1 MMPNDRFRI
10 LDQESGNT
18 MNFKSLKIQGWR
30 QFENVDIDFH
40 PRITIIT
47 GANGAG
53 KTTLL
58 RILSQH
64 FGWSINLLATPK
76 ISSDDGAIRYLTG
89 IFKRLS
95 PRTDGA
101 HQDAVGTLHY
111 ETGVVAQIV
120 VPEHAGAQYNI
131 QLHNQQNVVGLHINS
146 HRPVQN
152 YQQISSIP
160 TNAMGAQQAYSNYFN
175 EVMQKYQGG
184 FTQFSPVYRMKEA
197 IISMATF
204 GPGNANVQGNPTLA
218 KLFLD
223 FKSILQRV
231 LPPTIGFKD
240 ISVRIPDIVLI
251 TDSGEFV
258 IDAASGGLMSIID
271 LSWQIF
277 LFSQDKE
284 RFTVTID
291 EPENHLHPTMQRSI
305 LGRLSDA
312 FPNAQFIIVTH
323 SPFVVSS
330 VRDSAVYALKY
341 VEASSAGGAE
351 FSKNR
356 VSSMRLDLDKKAS
369 TANEILRDVLGVPVT
384 LPEWAEKDLKNITT
398 EFCNK
403 PITELNVQALRAALN
418 SAGLSE
424 YFPDA
429 LKEIAS

>member
-1 MMPNDRFRI
+1 M
-10 LDQESGNT
+10 Q
-18 MNFKSLKIQGWR
+18 FKHLKIQGWR
-30 QFENVDIDFH
+30 QFKDVDIEFH

-64 FGWSINLLATPK
+64 FGWSTFLLATPK
-76 ISSDDGAIRYLTG
+76 ISSDNGAIRYLTG
-89 IFKRLS
+89 ILERLS

-101 HQDAVGTLHY
+101 HQNSIGTLHY
-111 ETGVVAQIV
+111 ENGVAAQIV
-120 VPEHAGAQYNI
+120 IPDHGGVQYNI
-131 QLHNQQNVVGLHINS
+131 ELHNQQPVVGLHINS

-152 YQQISSIP
+152 YQQISAIP
-160 TNAMGAQQAYSNYFN
+160 TNAMGAQQAYSSYFN
-175 EVMQKYQGG
+175 ELMQKYQGG
-184 FTQFSPVYRMKEA
+184 YSQFSPTYRMKEA

-204 GPGNANVQGNPTLA
+204 GPGNANVQGNPALE

-223 FKSILQRV
+223 FKYILGKV

-277 LFSQDKE
+277 LFSQDKDK
-284 RFTVTID
+284 FTVTID

-312 FPNAQFIIVTH
+312 FPKAQFIVVTH

-341 VEASSAGGAE
+341 VKENSIEATE
-351 FSKNR
+351 FSKNQ

-384 LPEWAEKDLKNITT
+384 LPEWAEKDLKNITA

-403 PITELNVQALRAALN
+403 PITEHNIHALRAALN
-418 SAGLSE
+418 EAGLSE
-424 YFPDA
+424 YLPEA
-429 LKEIAS
+429 LKAIAS

>member
-1 MMPNDRFRI
+1 M
-10 LDQESGNT
+10 Q
-18 MNFKSLKIQGWR
+18 FKSLKIQGWR
-30 QFENVDIDFH
+30 QFKDVEIHFH
-40 PRITIIT
+40 PKITIIT

-64 FGWSINLLATPK
+64 FGWSIHLLATPK
-76 ISSDDGAIRYLTG
+76 ISSDNGAIRYLTG
-89 IFKRLS
+89 ILKRLT

-101 HQDAVGTLHY
+101 HQNSIGTLHY
-111 ETGVVAQIV
+111 ENGIAAQIV
-120 VPEHAGAQYNI
+120 VPEHAGVQYNI
-131 QLHNQQNVVGLHINS
+131 ELHNQQPVVGLHINS

-175 EVMQKYQGG
+175 EVMQKYQGSY
-184 FTQFSPVYRMKEA
+184 TQFSPTYRMKEA

-204 GPGNANVQGNPTLA
+204 GPGNANVQGNPVLA

-223 FKSILQRV
+223 FKSILKKV

-240 ISVRIPDIVLI
+240 ISIRVPDIVLI

-277 LFSQDKE
+277 LFSQDKDK
-284 RFTVTID
+284 FTVTID

-312 FPNAQFIIVTH
+312 FPKAQFIVVTH

-341 VEASSAGGAE
+341 VEESSAEGTE
-351 FSKNR
+351 FTKNR

-403 PITELNVQALRAALN
+403 PITEHNIQALRVALN
-418 SAGLSE
+418 DAGLSE
-424 YFPDA
+424 YLPDA
-429 LKEIAS
+429 LKEIAG

>member
-1 MMPNDRFRI
+1 M
-10 LDQESGNT
+10 Q
-18 MNFKSLKIQGWR
+18 FKSLKIQGWR
-30 QFENVDIDFH
+30 QFKDVDIDFH
-40 PRITIIT
+40 PKITIIT

-64 FGWSINLLATPK
+64 FGWSIHLLATPK
-76 ISSDDGAIRYLTG
+76 ISSDNGAIRYLTG
-89 IFKRLS
+89 LLKRLT
-95 PRTDGA
+95 PRTDGV
-101 HQDAVGTLHY
+101 HQNSIGTLHY
-111 ETGVVAQIV
+111 ENGVTAQIV
-120 VPEHAGAQYNI
+120 VPEQAAVQYNI
-131 QLHNQQNVVGLHINS
+131 ELHNKQHVVGLHINS
-146 HRPVQN
+146 HRSVQN
-152 YQQISSIP
+152 YQQINSIP
-160 TNAMGAQQAYSNYFN
+160 TNAMGAEQAYSSYFN
-175 EVMQKYQGG
+175 EVMQKYQGSY
-184 FTQFSPVYRMKEA
+184 TQFSPTYRMKEA

-204 GPGNANVQGNPTLA
+204 GPGNANVQGNPALA
-218 KLFLD
+218 KLFSD
-223 FKSILQRV
+223 FKSILEKV

-240 ISVRIPDIVLI
+240 ISIRIPDIVLI

-277 LFSQDKE
+277 LFSQNKE

-312 FPNAQFIIVTH
+312 FPNAQFIVVTH

-341 VEASSAGGAE
+341 VEESSTEGAE

-356 VSSMRLDLDKKAS
+356 VASMRLDLDKKAS

-403 PITELNVQALRAALN
+403 PITENNIHALRVALN
-418 SAGLSE
+418 DAGLSE
-424 YFPDA
+424 YLPDA
-429 LKEIAS
+429 LKAIAS

>member
-1 MMPNDRFRI
+1 M
-10 LDQESGNT
+10 L
-18 MNFKSLKIQGWR
+18 FKNLKIQGWR
-30 QFENVDIDFH
+30 QFKDIDIDFH

-64 FGWSINLLATPK
+64 FGWSIYQLATPK
-76 ISSDDGAIRYLTG
+76 ISSSDGGIRYLTG
-89 IFKRLS
+89 ILKRLT

-101 HQDAVGTLHY
+101 HQNSIGTLDY
-111 ETGVVAQIV
+111 DNGVTAQIV
-120 VPEHAGAQYNI
+120 VPEQASVQYNI
-131 QLHNQQNVVGLHINS
+131 QLHNQQPVVGLHINS
-146 HRPVQN
+146 HRSVQN
-152 YQQISSIP
+152 YQQITSIP
-160 TNAMGAQQAYSNYFN
+160 TNAMGAEQAYSNYFN
-175 EVMQKYQGG
+175 EVMQKYHGSY
-184 FTQFSPVYRMKEA
+184 TQSSPTYKMKEA

-204 GPGNANVQGNPTLA
+204 GPGNANVQGNPILA

-223 FKSILQRV
+223 FKHILGKL
-231 LPPTIGFKD
+231 LPATIGFKD
-240 ISVRIPDIVLI
+240 ISVRIPDLVLI

-277 LFSQDKE
+277 LFSQNKE
-284 RFTVTID
+284 KFTVTID

-312 FPNAQFIIVTH
+312 FPNAQFIVVTH

-341 VEASSAGGAE
+341 VAESSIEGAE
-351 FSKNR
+351 FSKNK
-356 VSSMRLDLDKKAS
+356 VSSMKLDLDKKAS

-384 LPEWAEKDLKNITT
+384 LPEWAEKDLNSITMD
-398 EFCNK
+398 FCSK
-403 PITELNVQALRAALN
+403 PITELNIHALRVALN
-418 SAGLSE
+418 DAGLSE

-429 LKEIAS
+429 LKAIAS

>member
-1 MMPNDRFRI
+1 M
-10 LDQESGNT
+10 Q
-18 MNFKSLKIQGWR
+18 FKSLKIQGWR
-30 QFENVDIDFH
+30 QFKDVSIDFH

-64 FGWSINLLATPK
+64 YGWHINLLATPK
-76 ISSDDGAIRYLTG
+76 ISTENGVIRYITG
-89 IFKRLS
+89 IFKRLT
-95 PRTDGA
+95 PRNDGA
-101 HQDAVGTLHY
+101 PQNSIGTLQY
-111 ETGVVAQIV
+111 QNGITAQIT
-120 VPEHAGAQYNI
+120 VPEGAGVQYNI
-131 QLHNQQNVVGLHINS
+131 QIHDQQPVVGLHINS
-146 HRPVQN
+146 HRPIQN
-152 YQQISSIP
+152 YQQINSIP
-160 TNAMGAQQAYSNYFN
+160 TNAIGAEQAYSSYFN
-175 EVMQKYQGG
+175 EVMQKYQGSY
-184 FTQFSPVYRMKEA
+184 TQFSPTYRMKES

-204 GPGNANVQGNPTLA
+204 GPGNANVQGNPALA
-218 KLFLD
+218 KLFVD
-223 FKSILQRV
+223 FKSILAKV

-240 ISVRIPDIVLI
+240 ISVRIPDVVLV

-277 LFSQDKE
+277 LFSQNKDD
-284 RFTVTID
+284 FSVTID
-291 EPENHLHPTMQRSI
+291 EPENHLHPSMQRSI

-312 FPNAQFIIVTH
+312 FPKAQFIVVTH

-341 VEASSAGGAE
+341 IEESSIDSTE
-351 FSKNR
+351 FSKNQ
-356 VSSMRLDLDKKAS
+356 VSSIKLDLDKKAS

-384 LPEWAEKDLKNITT
+384 LPEWAERDLKDITT

-403 PITELNVQALRAALN
+403 PITEDNLHALRNALS

-424 YFPDA
+424 YLPDA
-429 LKEIAS
+429 LKAIAS